1 MANEE
6 ETNHFRVIVDG
17 AYINNND
24 YRYGAFSDRIKNV
37 LRVREPK
44 IITVVNQKNGG
55 KKKRAFSVVTNN
67 AFVADEK
74 RIRSSRGVIIVYFIG
89 R

>member
-1 MANEE
+1 M
-6 ETNHFRVIVDG
+6 IVDGG

-37 LRVREPK
+37 LRVRGPK
-44 IITVVNQKNGG
+44 IITVVNQKKKKMG
-55 KKKRAFSVVTNN
+55 KKRAFSVVTNN
-67 AFVADEK
+67 TSVANEK